1 MECSAVLEESDGEE
15 DKKFNFS
22 VSKEKSNWLN
32 ENELI
37 AEDSEQ
43 ITIGKYNHLLSDK
56 VHLVIQEVL
65 HDPGVKFKLQD
76 FQLLTLHCLGN
87 YQNVVLMS

>member
-15 DKKFNFS
+15 DKKYNFS
-22 VSKEKSNWLN
+22 VSKEKNNWLY
-32 ENELI
+32 EKAGELI

-65 HDPGVKFKLQD
+65 HDSGVKFKFPALD
-76 FQLLTLHCLGN
+76 FALFG
-87 YQNVVLMS
+87 